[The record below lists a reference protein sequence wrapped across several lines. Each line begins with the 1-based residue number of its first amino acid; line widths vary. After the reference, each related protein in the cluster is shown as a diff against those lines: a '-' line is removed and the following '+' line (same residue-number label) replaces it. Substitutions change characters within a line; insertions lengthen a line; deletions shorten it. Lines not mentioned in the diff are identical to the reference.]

1 MGNTS
6 SSSSE
11 RGVKRVAAESATSS
25 SFSACVLVALISLSD
40 FENFSLFFQR
50 TFYVPS
56 FRVLVLFVKT
66 GYKGKSASLLSRPNV
81 VVFVVRWRSRVNGTF
96 VRFDDDEEDE
106 NDDSFF
112 FFFFFFFSICIVA

>member
-1 MGNTS
+1 
-6 SSSSE
+6 
-11 RGVKRVAAESATSS
+11 
-25 SFSACVLVALISLSD
+25 
-40 FENFSLFFQR
+40 
-50 TFYVPS
+50 
-56 FRVLVLFVKT
+56 VLFVKT